1 MIKKIEKEG
10 EIMKAE
16 HVNPFIKSFID
27 ILKSVAGIE
36 VSMGKPF
43 LKESPILL
51 KDVAI
56 IIGITS
62 DLKGQIVI
70 SMDKDTAL
78 SVASHMMMGLPLNE
92 LDEMSKSAL
101 CEIGNMI
108 LGHSASGLY
117 EIGVIVDI
125 TPPSI
130 IFGKGMELSSNIKRN
145 ITIPFESS
153 VGEFYMEISLIYN

>member
-1 MIKKIEKEG
+1 
-10 EIMKAE
+10 
-16 HVNPFIKSFID
+16 
-27 ILKSVAGIE
+27 
-36 VSMGKPF
+36 
-43 LKESPILL
+43 
-51 KDVAI
+51 
-56 IIGITS
+56 
-62 DLKGQIVI
+62 
-70 SMDKDTAL
+70 MDKDTAL

>member
-1 MIKKIEKEG
+1 
-10 EIMKAE
+10 
-16 HVNPFIKSFID
+16 
-27 ILKSVAGIE
+27 
-36 VSMGKPF
+36 MGKPF

-56 IIGITS
+56 IIGVTS
-62 DLKGQIVI
+62 DLKGQVVI

-108 LGHSASGLY
+108 LGHSASELY

-130 IFGKGMELSSNIKRN
+130 ILGKGMELSSNIKRN

>member
-1 MIKKIEKEG
+1 
-10 EIMKAE
+10 
-16 HVNPFIKSFID
+16 
-27 ILKSVAGIE
+27 
-36 VSMGKPF
+36 MGKPF

-56 IIGITS
+56 IIGVTS
-62 DLKGQIVI
+62 DLKGQVVI

-108 LGHSASGLY
+108 LGHSASELY

>member
-1 MIKKIEKEG
+1 
-10 EIMKAE
+10 MKAE

-36 VSMGKPF
+36 VSIGKPF

-62 DLKGQIVI
+62 DLKGQVVI

-108 LGHSASGLY
+108 LGHSASELY

-125 TPPSI
+125 TPPI
-130 IFGKGMELSSNIKRN
+130 NYIWKRN
-145 ITIPFESS
+145 GIKFKYKKKYNNSFRILCRGILYGNFA
-153 VGEFYMEISLIYN
+153 YIQLI